1 MSVLIRRTASLMSRE
16 AVPITTP
23 IPAGFVRKETLVP
36 SRVPASTRAPA
47 LPSAQAPALPALP
60 SAPAPALPATITMIE
75 IDSEEEEAEFLTKL
89 QRTAGSHGGTSSRQ
103 HGWARGKQNMEI
115 DPSVLPGRIMSVPPA
130 AIDDSD
136 DDSEDEKMPAAVLFG
151 SVEGK
156 LRWRAEQRNEQ
167 LPATASRGSATKV
180 IGVDRAARLRLRSKL
195 FSPSASQSDVLERLA
210 IQWHRHLQTLLFSL
224 GASDEKFSLY
234 EHQFASALLCAG
246 ISGPWPTADLTS
258 AEIHRLIAM
267 PPSEERTAALA
278 PYLPVPTPLAP
289 GGRRSGCLLGDV
301 MGLGKTVSACA
312 GVLLREFVA
321 ILEGDPHREARST
334 LIVTPND
341 LLIDQWL
348 QHLENAGIPRGQI
361 LHYGGDFTAA
371 RRAVGQA
378 SLRGRRKPRVVICSK
393 YKLLTDIKGLFEYPG
408 LSSPL
413 APLTTPA
420 TIEQLAD
427 MYDAKQ
433 QGGRK
438 QDAKRLSVTAAA
450 KDAKQ
455 PLPRTHPQS
464 AIAKRPHDK
473 KPAPPTDPGA
483 PARVVGRE
491 ARSYNPSVLPWL
503 TVVIDEVHDLR
514 NGFSYFGMGGLLACQ
529 QAQRA
534 VLLSGT
540 PFNNCTG
547 DLVSIGAFL
556 DATSLLATEM
566 YYYERG
572 DRRSGGSAEPK
583 LGPTKSAF
591 PAELFLRR
599 GKDDLRV
606 PLPVKTVNYREVV
619 CSAAEIASYEPHE
632 HALEKTLRRL
642 VRWRS
647 KRATTP
653 TEVRRKRRWIFRLTR
668 QFLAQA
674 HPARMAVVHPVLPSE
689 RREVSRLFSLSRQRC
704 ATPKRSA
711 ASAAFCSCCHPA
723 GFEWRDNGEDSDED
737 GDEEEEERREEAED
751 AEAIREGRTR
761 RRPFDGDEDGDDHL
775 EEEEEDVGTLDAKA
789 LRVDFIDVED
799 AAEEEAAA
807 AAAAAA
813 ASSSSS

>member
-1 MSVLIRRTASLMSRE
+1 MNVKPEAS
-16 AVPITTP
+16 
-23 IPAGFVRKETLVP
+23 IPAGFVRKQHSAVP
-36 SRVPASTRAPA
+36 SSLLASTPAPA
-47 LPSAQAPALPALP
+47 LPSALAPALPALP
-60 SAPAPALPATITMIE
+60 SAPAPALPATMNSMIE

-89 QRTAGSHGGTSSRQ
+89 QRTAGSRGRTSSPQ
-103 HGWARGKQNMEI
+103 HGWAFGKQNMEI
-115 DPSVLPGRIMSVPPA
+115 DPSVLPGRIMSVPPV

-136 DDSEDEKMPAAVLFG
+136 GDSEDEEMPAAVMFG

-167 LPATASRGSATKV
+167 LPVTASRGSATKV

-195 FSPSASQSDVLERLA
+195 FSPTASQSDVLERLA

-246 ISGPWPTADLTS
+246 ISSPWPTADLTS
-258 AEIHRLIAM
+258 AEIHRLIVM

-321 ILEGDPHREARST
+321 LLEGDPHREARST

-348 QHLENAGIPRGQI
+348 QHLEHAGIPRGQI

-393 YKLLTDIKGLFEYPG
+393 YKLLTDIKGAFEYPG

-413 APLTTPA
+413 APLTTSA

-438 QDAKRLSVTAAA
+438 HDAKRLTATAAA

-455 PLPRTHPQS
+455 PPPQPHS
-464 AIAKRPHDK
+464 AIAKRPNDK

-491 ARSYNPSVLPWL
+491 ARRYDPAALPWL

-540 PFNNCTG
+540 PFDNSSG
-547 DLVSIGAFL
+547 DLDTYLSEGWL
-556 DATSLLATEM
+556 GGGQDTS
-566 YYYERG
+566 
-572 DRRSGGSAEPK
+572 
-583 LGPTKSAF
+583 
-591 PAELFLRR
+591 
-599 GKDDLRV
+599 
-606 PLPVKTVNYREVV
+606 
-619 CSAAEIASYEPHE
+619 
-632 HALEKTLRRL
+632 
-642 VRWRS
+642 
-647 KRATTP
+647 
-653 TEVRRKRRWIFRLTR
+653 
-668 QFLAQA
+668 
-674 HPARMAVVHPVLPSE
+674 
-689 RREVSRLFSLSRQRC
+689 
-704 ATPKRSA
+704 
-711 ASAAFCSCCHPA
+711 
-723 GFEWRDNGEDSDED
+723 
-737 GDEEEEERREEAED
+737 
-751 AEAIREGRTR
+751 
-761 RRPFDGDEDGDDHL
+761 RPCTH
-775 EEEEEDVGTLDAKA
+775 
-789 LRVDFIDVED
+789 
-799 AAEEEAAA
+799 
-807 AAAAAA
+807 
-813 ASSSSS
+813 SSSR

>member
-1 MSVLIRRTASLMSRE
+1 
-16 AVPITTP
+16 
-23 IPAGFVRKETLVP
+23 
-36 SRVPASTRAPA
+36 
-47 LPSAQAPALPALP
+47 
-60 SAPAPALPATITMIE
+60 MIE

-427 MYDAKQ
+427 K
-433 QGGRK
+433 
-438 QDAKRLSVTAAA
+438 
-450 KDAKQ
+450 
-455 PLPRTHPQS
+455 
-464 AIAKRPHDK
+464 
-473 KPAPPTDPGA
+473 
-483 PARVVGRE
+483 
-491 ARSYNPSVLPWL
+491 
-503 TVVIDEVHDLR
+503 
-514 NGFSYFGMGGLLACQ
+514 
-529 QAQRA
+529 
-534 VLLSGT
+534 
-540 PFNNCTG
+540 
-547 DLVSIGAFL
+547 
-556 DATSLLATEM
+556 
-566 YYYERG
+566 
-572 DRRSGGSAEPK
+572 
-583 LGPTKSAF
+583 
-591 PAELFLRR
+591 
-599 GKDDLRV
+599 
-606 PLPVKTVNYREVV
+606 
-619 CSAAEIASYEPHE
+619 
-632 HALEKTLRRL
+632 
-642 VRWRS
+642 
-647 KRATTP
+647 
-653 TEVRRKRRWIFRLTR
+653 
-668 QFLAQA
+668 
-674 HPARMAVVHPVLPSE
+674 
-689 RREVSRLFSLSRQRC
+689 
-704 ATPKRSA
+704 
-711 ASAAFCSCCHPA
+711 
-723 GFEWRDNGEDSDED
+723 
-737 GDEEEEERREEAED
+737 
-751 AEAIREGRTR
+751 
-761 RRPFDGDEDGDDHL
+761 
-775 EEEEEDVGTLDAKA
+775 
-789 LRVDFIDVED
+789 
-799 AAEEEAAA
+799 
-807 AAAAAA
+807 
-813 ASSSSS
+813 